1 MKAKLLLLASLLA
14 LSTTA
19 VAQETMLVQ
28 RLAAA
33 TGWLN
38 SPPLSDMDLR
48 AKVVL
53 VDFWTY
59 TCVNWL
65 RTLPYV
71 RAWSDKYKDQGLV
84 VIGVHTPEFP
94 FEKDL
99 DNVQRSVKEMRV
111 AYPVALDSNYAV
123 WRAFANN
130 AWPAIYLV
138 DPQGRIR
145 YSHLGEGE
153 YEATEK
159 MIQQLLS
166 EAGKTNVRRD
176 LVAVE
181 AAGLETAADWPNVK
195 SPETYLGSEQTQNF
209 ASPGG
214 TGLGER
220 RAYSLPGRLAL
231 NYWALAGSWTIKPGF
246 VVLNKASGRIAY
258 RFHARD
264 VNLVMGPE
272 ARGKTVRFRVLIDGK
287 APGAGHGSDVDD
299 QGNGIVGEQRT
310 YQLVRQPKPIVER
323 TFEIEFLDPGVEAY
337 DFTFG

>member
-1 MKAKLLLLASLLA
+1 VSAKPLLLASLLA
-14 LSTTA
+14 LA
-19 VAQETMLVQ
+19 APAAAQETVVVQ
-28 RLAAA
+28 RLAGA

-38 SPPLSDMDLR
+38 SPPLTDAELQG
-48 AKVVL
+48 KVVL
-53 VDFWTY
+53 VDFWTF

-71 RAWSDKYKDQGLV
+71 RAWAEKYKDHGLV
-84 VIGVHTPEFP
+84 AVGVHTPEFA
-94 FEKDL
+94 FEKDV
-99 DNVQRSVKEMRV
+99 DNVRRSVKEMRV
-111 AYPVALDSNYAV
+111 AYPVAIDSNYRV
-123 WRAFANN
+123 WRAFDNN

-138 DPQGRIR
+138 DVQGRVR
-145 YSHLGEGE
+145 YSHLGEGD
-153 YEATEK
+153 YEATER
-159 MIQQLLS
+159 MIQQLLA
-166 EAGKTNVRRD
+166 EAGRSDVRRD
-176 LVAVE
+176 LVTVE
-181 AAGLETAADWPNVK
+181 AKGLETAADWPNVK
-195 SPETYLGSEQTQNF
+195 SPETYLGSDQTQNF

-231 NYWALAGSWTIKPGF
+231 NYWALAGDWTMKPGL

-272 ARGKTVRFRVLIDGK
+272 MRGKAVRFRVLVDGR
-287 APGAGHGSDVDD
+287 APGVAHGGDVDE
-299 QGNGIVGEQRT
+299 QGNGTISEQRT
-310 YQLVRQPKPIVER
+310 YQLVRQPGPIVDR

>member
-1 MKAKLLLLASLLA
+1 MSTKPLLLASLLA
-14 LSTTA
+14 LAAPAS
-19 VAQETMLVQ
+19 AQETVVAQ
-28 RLAAA
+28 RLAGA

-38 SPPLSDMDLR
+38 SPALTDGELQG
-48 AKVVL
+48 KVVL
-53 VDFWTY
+53 VDFWTF

-71 RAWSDKYKDQGLV
+71 RAWAEKYKDHGLV
-84 VIGVHTPEFP
+84 AVGVHTPEFA
-94 FEKDL
+94 FEKDV
-99 DNVQRSVKEMRV
+99 DNVRRSVKEMRV
-111 AYPVALDSNYAV
+111 AYPVAIDSNYRV
-123 WRAFANN
+123 WRAFDNN

-138 DPQGRIR
+138 DVQGRVR
-145 YSHLGEGE
+145 YSHLGEGD
-153 YEATEK
+153 YEATER
-159 MIQQLLS
+159 MIQQLLA
-166 EAGKTNVRRD
+166 EAGRSDVRRD
-176 LVAVE
+176 LVTVE
-181 AAGLETAADWPNVK
+181 AKGLETAADWPNVK
-195 SPETYLGSEQTQNF
+195 SPETYLGSDQTQNF

-231 NYWALAGSWTIKPGF
+231 NYWALAGDWTMKPGL

-272 ARGKTVRFRVLIDGK
+272 MRGKAVRFRVLVDGR
-287 APGAGHGSDVDD
+287 APGVAHGGDVDE
-299 QGNGIVGEQRT
+299 QGNGTISEQRT
-310 YQLVRQPKPIVER
+310 YQLVRQPGPIVDR